1 MDIRKIDAFSKVYE
15 NRSFSR
21 AGKVLYLS
29 QPTISAHVASLE
41 QELEVQLFD
50 RIGRTVVPT
59 KAGDVLYRH
68 ARRIF
73 EASELAISEIRKLQ
87 DRITGRLDIG
97 GSTIPANYILPP
109 LLAKFWQEYPEVVM
123 DLRVGDTEEIVG
135 QVRDNTLMLGVV
147 GARFEAAELHFEPIV
162 SDSLVFVMTPELHS
176 RYKHLDTEA
185 LLRSVPWVMREDGSG
200 TRMAMASSLAK
211 LGIDMASLRTVIMVR
226 NAGAMARCLSSGM
239 GAAITSKVTVAAE
252 LQSGALVALD
262 LPELQMERS
271 FYVVFN
277 MKRSLF
283 PAALK
288 LVDYLRNN
296 AETTCEAG
304 TMTHAPLVQTVTA
317 AG

>member
-1 MDIRKIDAFSKVYE
+1 MDIRKIEAFSKVYE

-29 QPTISAHVASLE
+29 QPTISAHVAALE

-68 ARRIF
+68 ARKIF
-73 EASELAISEIRKLQ
+73 EASELALSEIRRLQ

-109 LLAKFWQEYPEVVM
+109 LLARFWREYPEVVM
-123 DLRVGDTEEIVG
+123 DLRVGDSEEIVG
-135 QVRDNTLMLGVV
+135 QVRDNSLMLGVV
-147 GARFEAAELHFEPIV
+147 GARYETADLQFVPIV
-162 SDSLVFVMTPELHS
+162 GDSLVFVMTPEL
-176 RYKHLDTEA
+176 RERFRKMATEDI
-185 LLRSVPWVMREDGSG
+185 LRNVPWVMREDGSG
-200 TRMAMASSLAK
+200 TRMAMSTSLAR

-239 GAAITSKVTVAAE
+239 GAAITSRITVEPE
-252 LQSGALVALD
+252 LQSGTLVTLD
-262 LPELQMERS
+262 LPELRMERS

-277 MKRSLF
+277 AKRSLF

-288 LVDYLRNN
+288 LVDYLRIN
-296 AETTCEAG
+296 AEN
-304 TMTHAPLVQTVTA
+304 HARLTS
-317 AG
+317 

>member
-1 MDIRKIDAFSKVYE
+1 MDIRKIEAFSKVYE

-109 LLAKFWQEYPEVVM
+109 LLAKFCQEYPEVVM

-147 GARFEAAELHFEPIV
+147 GARFDAADLHFEPIV

-176 RYKHLDTEA
+176 RFRHLETEK

-200 TRMAMASSLAK
+200 TRMAMASSLAR
-211 LGIDMASLRTVIMVR
+211 LGIDLTSLRTVIMVR
-226 NAGAMARCLSSGM
+226 NAGAMARCLSAGM
-239 GAAITSKVTVAAE
+239 GAAITSRVTVAPE
-252 LQSGALVALD
+252 LRSGALVALD

-271 FYVVFN
+271 FHVVFN
-277 MKRSLF
+277 TKRSLF

-288 LVDYLRNN
+288 LVEYLRDN
-296 AETTCEAG
+296 AET
-304 TMTHAPLVQTVTA
+304 HARLEP
-317 AG
+317 

>member
-1 MDIRKIDAFSKVYE
+1 MDIRKIEAFSKVYE

-29 QPTISAHVASLE
+29 QPTISAHVAALE

-68 ARRIF
+68 ARKIF
-73 EASELAISEIRKLQ
+73 EASELALSEIRKLQ

-109 LLAKFWQEYPEVVM
+109 LLARFWREYPEVVM
-123 DLRVGDTEEIVG
+123 DLRVSDAEEIVG
-135 QVRDNTLMLGVV
+135 QVRDNSLMLGVV
-147 GARFEAAELHFEPIV
+147 GARYETADLQFVPIV
-162 SDSLVFVMTPELHS
+162 GDSLVFVMTPEL
-176 RYKHLDTEA
+176 RDRFRKMATEDI
-185 LLRSVPWVMREDGSG
+185 LRNVPWVMREDGSG
-200 TRMAMASSLAK
+200 TRMAMSTSLAR

-239 GAAITSKVTVAAE
+239 GAAITSRITVEPE
-252 LQSGALVALD
+252 LQSGALVTLD
-262 LPELQMERS
+262 LPELRMERS

-277 MKRSLF
+277 AKRSLF

-288 LVDYLRNN
+288 LVDYLRIN
-296 AETTCEAG
+296 AEN
-304 TMTHAPLVQTVTA
+304 HARLTS
-317 AG
+317 